1 MTEADRIFSKFPDFI
16 KEFIYRNNW
25 TELRDIQLDA
35 ARVIFDTD
43 ANLIFLAISG
53 VFVAIVAQMGDI
65 IMSLIK
71 REYGI
76 KDYGKLFPG
85 HGGVLDRFDSILAV
99 SLMLAIICV
108 FAGIINISLI

>member
-1 MTEADRIFSKFPDFI
+1 M
-16 KEFIYRNNW
+16 
-25 TELRDIQLDA
+25 DA
-35 ARVIFDTD
+35 LCGTD

-53 VFVAIVAQMGDI
+53 VLVSAVAQMGDL

-85 HGGVLDRFDSILAV
+85 HGGILDRFDSIFAV
-99 SLMLAIICV
+99 SLILTVICI
-108 FAGIINISLI
+108 FAGITNIRLL